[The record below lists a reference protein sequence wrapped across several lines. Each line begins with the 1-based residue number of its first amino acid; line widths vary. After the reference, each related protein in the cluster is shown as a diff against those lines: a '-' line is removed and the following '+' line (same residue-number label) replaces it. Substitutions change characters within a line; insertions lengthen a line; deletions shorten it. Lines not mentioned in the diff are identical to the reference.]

1 MQRGPAQV
9 ALVVREGLLH
19 ERHQRRNQG
28 GARRDQGPA
37 HGLRESALIAAEV
50 LDEPCGEAGPVA
62 SGSAGWLEWS
72 TTSSSIACDVHNA
85 APWRGPRLGQ
95 PMDITGLSPSAS
107 SKTP

>member
-50 LDEPCGEAGPVA
+50 LDEPCGEAGPWPRGQQDGW
-62 SGSAGWLEWS
+62 SG
-72 TTSSSIACDVHNA
+72 
-85 APWRGPRLGQ
+85 P
-95 PMDITGLSPSAS
+95 
-107 SKTP
+107 